1 VQNGEQSDISN
12 NFTLQWAKVSIA
24 NGAAFVSYP
33 ITFVNTCRQISFTH
47 WYMDG
52 DWKAI
57 RAFMVTSLGINKCY
71 VKSIN
76 IYENVNNSHS
86 GSVGAHI
93 ICVGY

>member
-1 VQNGEQSDISN
+1 
-12 NFTLQWAKVSIA
+12 
-24 NGAAFVSYP
+24 
-33 ITFVNTCRQISFTH
+33 
-47 WYMDG
+47 MDG

-76 IYENVNNSHS
+76 IYENVNNSNS